1 LQDRSGLWWDAEQRP
16 TIEHRDGG
24 GSRREW
30 PVSLGAP
37 LDCRSRE
44 SALQIVPKHRYF
56 CTFPQELISEP
67 IISHTLGDKF
77 GVVPNIRAA
86 SITDTMALVAVDI
99 EGDEAAIAQS
109 VAYLKSRGVKVE
121 EISDQGR

>member
-1 LQDRSGLWWDAEQRP
+1 MA
-16 TIEHRDGG
+16 
-24 GSRREW
+24 
-30 PVSLGAP
+30 
-37 LDCRSRE
+37 
-44 SALQIVPKHRYF
+44 KHRYF

-99 EGDEAAIAQS
+99 EGEATAIAQS